1 MNQVLSSP
9 LYRSEFSRATGVA
22 FLRETDYEVH
32 LVHWREVPPKL
43 RRTLHSVHG
52 KQLVFHRVGEH
63 DAVTLVATGRE
74 RPTAVM
80 PSEIGGSVAG
90 TSRNDAIERDRLRNL
105 SPEDALLRRILAAA
119 VDADASDISF
129 WPATRMSWMVTIRVQ
144 GTIHPLTQVPAAVAD
159 RVVQRIMTLA
169 GMDLLDRTSPQ
180 NAMLRVPWFPHQ
192 RFRAAVV
199 GTATDRRESE
209 RVVAIRILAR
219 AVPYPPAL
227 GYTPAAMRTIL
238 HTLHRG
244 SGLVLF
250 AGPTGSGK
258 TTGIASFLSVV
269 SDTGRKII
277 TLEDPVE
284 YRLPRIVQIERDGS
298 IGPELI
304 AAAMRQDPD
313 LIVLGETRSADHGA
327 QLAQALLTGHQVV
340 SSVHAGDLPTVRA
353 RMVQLGVPSDLLAV
367 HTDLVVCQQLRAQ
380 ERRLDVRLHPD
391 PWRGTTHG

>member
-1 MNQVLSSP
+1 MNQLVTSP
-9 LYRSEFSRATGVA
+9 LYRSDFSQTTGVA
-22 FLRETDYEVH
+22 FLRETDHEVH
-32 LVHWREVPPKL
+32 LIHWREVAPEL
-43 RRTLHSVHG
+43 RRTLQSVHG
-52 KQLVFHRVGEH
+52 KELVFHRVREH
-63 DAVTLVATGRE
+63 DAVTLVATGRDT
-74 RPTAVM
+74 PTT
-80 PSEIGGSVAG
+80 PSPHPEADSA
-90 TSRNDAIERDRLRNL
+90 TSRHRTVERDRLRNL
-105 SPEDALLRRILAAA
+105 SPEDALLQRILAAA
-119 VDADASDISF
+119 VGADASDISI
-129 WPATRMSWMVTIRVQ
+129 WPTTRMSWMVSIRVQ
-144 GTIHPLTQVPAAVAD
+144 GRIRPFTQVPAAVAQ
-159 RVVQRIMTLA
+159 RMVQRIMTLS

-180 NAMLRVPWFPHQ
+180 NAMLRVPWFPRH

-199 GTATDRRESE
+199 GTSTDRRESA

-227 GYTPAAMRTIL
+227 GYTPEAIRTIL
-238 HTLHRG
+238 RTLNRG

-313 LIVLGETRSADHGA
+313 LIVLGETRGPDHGA

-340 SSVHAGDLPTVRA
+340 SSVHAGELPSVRA
-353 RMVQLGVPSDLLAV
+353 RMVQLGVPADLLAA
-367 HTDLVVCQQLRAQ
+367 HTDLVVCQQLHTD
-380 ERRLDVRLHPD
+380 ERRLAAQLHPH
-391 PWRGTTHG
+391 PWRRSSNG